1 MGILE
6 DVCEESIQLTHFF
19 HGGGARNEVTSDEH
33 RQLPLLQSGILRVNC
48 VDCLDRTNAAQ
59 FAIAKRA
66 LGHQLYALGLLGSPN
81 LPFACDAVEVLTEMY
96 HDHGDFLAYQYTG
109 SAVVNRDTYRPTKAT
124 QWTSHSRDL
133 AQNIRRYF
141 NNSILDADK
150 QAAINLF
157 LGVDQAAATVPRTP
171 RPNYRAWFDAK
182 YLEPPSLGFLGQES
196 VPLPPMFDEYYKP
209 KVLTQLEKLYAL

>member
-6 DVCEESIQLTHFF
+6 DVCEESIQYTHFF
-19 HGGGARNEVTSDEH
+19 HGGAARNAVASPQH
-33 RQLPLLQSGILRVNC
+33 RDTPMLQCGILRVNC

-66 LGHQLYALGLLGSPN
+66 FGHQLYALGLLASPN

-96 HDHGDFLAYQYTG
+96 HDHGDCRLSSQDSLTPVLAYQYTG

-133 AQNIRRYF
+133 ARELQRDNLSLPQKISGDTLTTRFSMPTSRRP
-141 NNSILDADK
+141 SI
-150 QAAINLF
+150 
-157 LGVDQAAATVPRTP
+157 
-171 RPNYRAWFDAK
+171 
-182 YLEPPSLGFLGQES
+182 SS
-196 VPLPPMFDEYYKP
+196 
-209 KVLTQLEKLYAL
+209 